1 MTRRSQRLRRVLRK
15 YELDARMVRLETAK
29 AERERNALSATARRL
44 DAARSG
50 ILFENRAMTGDQLAA
65 LGEWSERLLAAS
77 IAIQPSIQNAEV
89 TFREAVQ
96 DMRQA
101 KGRVERIEE
110 RILRTSRIEDRL
122 REDRTAIGKSLP
134 KAKQEPQ
141 P

>member
-89 TFREAVQ
+89 SCIETLH

-101 KGRVERIEE
+101 TGRVEQIEE
-110 RILRTSRIEDRL
+110 RILRASRIEDRL
-122 REDRTAIGKSLP
+122 RYDRSAAGLYRRKAI
-134 KAKQEPQ
+134 QEPQ